1 MNKLVITVIV
11 IVFATASF
19 VIFSQANKSDKLGE
33 ITIIL
38 IDEIGDT
45 TSNIKYDFT
54 EEDTLFSIL
63 DENFNLM
70 CANNSYKIDD
80 NCDPVLFGSR
90 VIMKID
96 TIETDFSHNF
106 IRIYI
111 NDVPSQTGIDFIPL
125 KDGYLYRFN
134 FTVYK
139 SNFTEIGDGS

>member
-38 IDEIGDT
+38 VDEIGDT
-45 TSNIKYDFT
+45 TYNKKHDFA
-54 EEDTLFSIL
+54 EDDTLFSIL
-63 DENFNLM
+63 DEDFDLM
-70 CANNSYKIDD
+70 CADSSYLVTE

-96 TIETDFSHNF
+96 TIETNWYDNY
-106 IRIYI
+106 IGIYE
-111 NDVPSQTGIDFIPL
+111 NDVYSTLGIDSISL
-125 KDGYLYRFN
+125 NDGDIFK
-134 FTVYK
+134 FD
-139 SNFTEIGDGS
+139 FTEIGDGN